1 MIREFF
7 HSQILLISHMQLLS
21 EVKEWVC
28 LAKNDLAR
36 IFPCAVFHNDPIG
49 FALHVLFTSMVFL
62 VKTTQKFTM
71 TLMTKWC
78 DMLFDKKYL

>member
-49 FALHVLFTSMVFL
+49 SLHISGVPSEDN
-62 VKTTQKFTM
+62 
-71 TLMTKWC
+71 TKVHN
-78 DMLFDKKYL
+78 DINDKVM